1 MKVYIPL
8 ILVIVIFLIK
18 YLSVKKN
25 YMLSN
30 TGDAHQHFI
39 NKSNVPLVGGI
50 LILLTFVTVY
60 FDETNFLF
68 FSFLVL
74 LFLLGITSDSKK
86 IQSAKLRLFFQF
98 LIIITYIILADIR
111 LSNTGV
117 IILDEY
123 NTNDIFN
130 YLFVTFCLLILINGS
145 NFIDGLNGLCL
156 GYYFLILLFLIF
168 IDIKNNFFFDNQGT
182 IIFLISITI
191 LLIFNFFNQIFM
203 GDNGAYILAMIFGV
217 SLIDIF
223 NNNSFIS
230 PFFIIL
236 LLWYP
241 CFELLF
247 SIIRKFNFGNS
258 PLDPDTNHLHQ
269 LIFFLISKKYKLKKI
284 HSNNLASLVLLTYNF
299 GIFYLANKNVSHS
312 QFQII
317 LFILSVIIY
326 CFVYLKIL
334 NWKKKLIKK

>member
-1 MKVYIPL
+1 
-8 ILVIVIFLIK
+8 
-18 YLSVKKN
+18 
-25 YMLSN
+25 
-30 TGDAHQHFI
+30 
-39 NKSNVPLVGGI
+39 
-50 LILLTFVTVY
+50 
-60 FDETNFLF
+60 
-68 FSFLVL
+68 
-74 LFLLGITSDSKK
+74 
-86 IQSAKLRLFFQF
+86 
-98 LIIITYIILADIR
+98 
-111 LSNTGV
+111 
-117 IILDEY
+117 
-123 NTNDIFN
+123 
-130 YLFVTFCLLILINGS
+130 
-145 NFIDGLNGLCL
+145 
-156 GYYFLILLFLIF
+156 
-168 IDIKNNFFFDNQGT
+168 
-182 IIFLISITI
+182 
-191 LLIFNFFNQIFM
+191 M
-203 GDNGAYILAMIFGV
+203 GDNGAYILAMIFGI

-299 GIFYLANKNVSHS
+299 GIFYLANKNVSLSH
-312 QFQII
+312 FQII